1 MRISIRL
8 LPLLFVLLASGVATE
23 AHAQTETIA
32 SADARNH
39 VGKRV
44 TVCGPVLSASYLENS
59 ATRPTF
65 LNFDKEFP
73 EHLFTVVMFSSVRK
87 QFPSPPETTFLNKKV
102 CVTGTVALFKGAPQI
117 VLTDPAS
124 LKVVSR

>member
-1 MRISIRL
+1 MRISVPL
-8 LPLLFVLLASGVATE
+8 LPLLAVLLASGVATE
-23 AHAQTETIA
+23 AHAQTETIT
-32 SADARNH
+32 SAEARNH

-44 TVCGPVLSASYLENS
+44 TVCGPVVSASYLENS

-65 LNFDKEFP
+65 LNFDKPYP
-73 EHLFTVVMFSSVRK
+73 EHLFTVVIFSSVRK
-87 QFPSPPETTFLNKKV
+87 QLPTPPEVAFLNKKV

-124 LKVVSR
+124 LKVAAR